1 METAVSETW
10 SVIDLHAW
18 KSPLLVGG
26 SNLAEYFHREHLLD
40 CLDCIVESV
49 EAGCLHLY
57 SLLGYIEGIRLV
69 RHFSVQ
75 DECDFSIVLRY
86 GALGSGNKRK
96 LLSECLDQRLGPFV
110 RSSVIFYV
118 SSCNAEF
125 AGFHLYLVRVRHDI
139 DCLYIFRCACGRS
152 KKY

>member
-1 METAVSETW
+1 MQTAVSETW
-10 SVIDLHAW
+10 SIVDLHAW
-18 KSPLLVGG
+18 QSPLPVSGC
-26 SNLAEYFHREHLLD
+26 NLAEYFDRKHLLD
-40 CLDCIVESV
+40 GLDGIVESV
-49 EAGCLHLY
+49 EAGCLNFH
-57 SLLGYIEGIRLV
+57 SLLGYIEGVCLV

-86 GALGSGNKRK
+86 GAFGSGNKRK
-96 LLSECLDQRLGPFV
+96 LLSECLDQRLCPFV

-125 AGFHLYLVRVRHDI
+125 AGFDLYLVRVGYDV
-139 DCLYIFRCACGRS
+139 DCLQILWGTCGRS